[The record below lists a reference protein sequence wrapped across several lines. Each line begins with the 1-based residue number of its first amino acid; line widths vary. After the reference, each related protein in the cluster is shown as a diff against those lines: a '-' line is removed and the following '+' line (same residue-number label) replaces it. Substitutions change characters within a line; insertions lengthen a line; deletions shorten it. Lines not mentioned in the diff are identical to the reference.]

1 MSKVTVK
8 RLEIK
13 DVFLISPSKFGDR
26 RGYFLET
33 YSLARYRDIG
43 IAAVFVQDNQS
54 FSATAGTVRGLHF
67 QSPPAAQAKLVRVL
81 RGSIFDVAVDIRRG
95 SASYGRWCGT
105 VLSAEGAEQIF
116 IPPGFAHG
124 FCTLESDTEIAYKVD
139 AYYSPECES
148 GVLWNDPALG
158 IDWPID
164 PAVAVLSDKDRKL
177 QPFRELTSPFTI

>member
-95 SASYGRWCGT
+95 SPTYGRWCGS
-105 VLSAEGAEQIF
+105 VLSAEGAEQLF
-116 IPPGFAHG
+116 IPRASLTDFVRWNP
-124 FCTLESDTEIAYKVD
+124 TPR
-139 AYYSPECES
+139 SPIRS
-148 GVLWNDPALG
+148 T
-158 IDWPID
+158 PIT
-164 PAVAVLSDKDRKL
+164 ARS
-177 QPFRELTSPFTI
+177 